1 MAMRHNL
8 EAYTLMSPFL
18 LGTIAFFAYPMIL
31 LFRLSFSKL
40 TNIVGLK
47 MQFNGILNF
56 QNVFVG
62 DISFWPY
69 LLATLREVLYKIP
82 LTVIFALMIAMLTNR
97 NIVGKGFFRTIF
109 FMPFL
114 LGTGYVMQQL
124 TDQDVSERALQGA
137 TDIFLPQEMMSYLG
151 SNITSFITNFFS
163 VMMIVLWGCGV
174 QILLFLSG
182 LQSISP
188 SYYEAARVESANE
201 WDCFWHITLPMLSPI
216 ILLCIVYSLVDT
228 FNNIDNP
235 VLAYIKEMSFT
246 NLRFD
251 YAAAISLMY
260 AFVLMLLIG
269 VVFLCMYRATQNTE
283 YRRDGKRR

>member
-8 EAYTLMSPFL
+8 EAYALLTPFL
-18 LGTIAFFAYPMIL
+18 LGAVAFFAYPLGL
-31 LFRLSFSKL
+31 LCRLSFSEL

-47 MQFNGILNF
+47 MEFTGFTNF
-56 QNVFVG
+56 QNVFIG
-62 DISFWPY
+62 DVTFWPY
-69 LLATLREVLYKIP
+69 LKDTMLEVLYKIP
-82 LTVIFALMIAMLTNR
+82 LTIVFALMIAMLTNH
-97 NIVGKGFFRTIF
+97 NIKGKGFFRTVY

-114 LGTGYVMQQL
+114 LGSGYAMQQL
-124 TDQDVSERALQGA
+124 TSQNVDEKVLQSA
-137 TDIFLPQEMMSYLG
+137 TDIFLPQEMISYLG
-151 SNITSFITNFFS
+151 PLVSGFITAFFS

-228 FNNIDNP
+228 FNNINNK
-235 VLAYIKEMSFT
+235 VLVYIKDMSFT
-246 NLRFD
+246 KMKFD
-251 YAAAISLMY
+251 YAAAVSLMY
-260 AFVLMLLIG
+260 ALVLLALIG
-269 VVFLCMYRATQNTE
+269 IVFLCMYRATQNTE
-283 YRRDGKRR
+283 YKGGRK